1 MARAHG
7 AQAQVV
13 LAHETVFGTAPVTG
27 YRMVPFAPIVFSI
40 LMALLHKSGGS
51 SVIAE
56 GHEQTEHIAI
66 QDLELAIL
74 QRGAQASGIADD
86 LVRSR
91 RGLDC
96 EADRQAWARQPVYSD
111 ATVQTQAT
119 RAGRPFA
126 TNPVAR
132 QKSRLNT
139 QPPAHHPQLGD
150 TPG

>member
-40 LMALLHKSGGS
+40 LMALLHKSGVS

-56 GHEQTEHIAI
+56 GHEQTEHIAL

-74 QRGAQASGIADD
+74 QRGAQVSGIADD

-96 EADRQAWARQPVYSD
+96 EADRQAWATARLQRCDRPDPSHARGTAFRHKPRSKTKVPAQY
-111 ATVQTQAT
+111 ATAC
-119 RAGRPFA
+119 P
-126 TNPVAR
+126 
-132 QKSRLNT
+132 
-139 QPPAHHPQLGD
+139 PPA
-150 TPG
+150 TW